1 VTTVS
6 LSLISHTNAGK
17 TTLART
23 LLARDVGEVRDAPHV
38 TEFAEDYP
46 LVQSSQGD
54 VLMLWDTP
62 GFGDS
67 ARLAKRLKGSKNP
80 LGWFLAEVWDRFRDR
95 AFYASQQAMRNV
107 RDRADVVLYLVNA
120 SETPESAAYIEPE
133 MELLDWLG
141 RPVVVL
147 LNQLGAPREAEI
159 EDAEVGRWRQ
169 HLTRYSHVRSVT
181 TMDAFARCWVQ
192 EFELFAQVQAVL
204 PPDKHDAM
212 QGLRAAWRERRLVTF
227 EAAVDEMAA
236 SLARIAAL
244 REILPESG
252 GMRDTLRTMGS
263 TLGNLWRQATRDA
276 ASAADESTLPP
287 QVQAAQRALADKA
300 NTEIQESLSRLIAMH
315 GLDGR
320 AHAELSQ
327 RIARHYELELRIDE
341 GKAAVLGG
349 AVSGAL
355 GGLAADV
362 ASAGMTFGG
371 GMIAGAVLGALAAA
385 GAARGINIVRGRD
398 QSWIGWS
405 AAALEAMVEAA
416 LLRYLAVA
424 HFGRGR
430 GDWKQGEA
438 PAHWRT
444 IVQQVMREQQHAWSA
459 LWQARRDGAADDT
472 RVAMSAPSAAALR
485 PVLREAA
492 VEILRRLYPRA
503 MSDIDVES
511 STPPVAQPSPPSV
524 DAEASTS
531 LQPGQPA

>member
-1 VTTVS
+1 
-6 LSLISHTNAGK
+6 
-17 TTLART
+17 
-23 LLARDVGEVRDAPHV
+23 
-38 TEFAEDYP
+38 
-46 LVQSSQGD
+46 
-54 VLMLWDTP
+54 
-62 GFGDS
+62 
-67 ARLAKRLKGSKNP
+67 
-80 LGWFLAEVWDRFRDR
+80 
-95 AFYASQQAMRNV
+95 
-107 RDRADVVLYLVNA
+107 
-120 SETPESAAYIEPE
+120 
-133 MELLDWLG
+133 
-141 RPVVVL
+141 
-147 LNQLGAPREAEI
+147 
-159 EDAEVGRWRQ
+159 
-169 HLTRYSHVRSVT
+169 
-181 TMDAFARCWVQ
+181 
-192 EFELFAQVQAVL
+192 
-204 PPDKHDAM
+204 M